1 MPSLVVEECIAVGE
15 RVEKGQVIVMLES
28 MKTKTVLRATVDG
41 VVKTARCAKGD
52 MVEDGRSRWG
62 LERTKRF
69 RHKTIASRVDNVVSY
84 CILILQE

>member
-1 MPSLVVEECIAVGE
+1 MPRLVVEERVAVGE

-28 MKTKTVLRATVDG
+28 MKTEMVLRATVDG
-41 VVKTARCAKGD
+41 VFETVRCAKGD
-52 MVEDGRSRWG
+52 MVEEGRSRWG